1 MLYSDPRMQ
10 RGMNMSE
17 HNDEMVDAVAF
28 VGDTLAPFFLEDPE
42 KGAAGESFAAM
53 ASIDAQAAAGEW
65 PFAEHAQALT
75 AFKDMSSGLAFGIT
89 DALTW
94 EYRRLFV
101 GPGHLPVPPW
111 GSVYTDREC
120 VVFGETTLALRAWMR
135 EHGIACASDEKTP
148 EDHIGLMLALMSH
161 ICRTQPDALDE
172 YLCNYLLTW
181 APHYLEELADEANHP
196 FYRGLA
202 SLTRSTLVGI
212 RDFRGLSVKTPRFY
226 K

>member
-1 MLYSDPRMQ
+1 
-10 RGMNMSE
+10 MNMSE
-17 HNDEMVDAVAF
+17 HIDEMVEAVAF

-42 KGAAGESFAAM
+42 KGAAGDSFAAM
-53 ASIDAQAAAGEW
+53 ASIDARAAADEW
-65 PFAEHAQALT
+65 PFAEHADALNGL
-75 AFKDMSSGLAFGIT
+75 ADMVSGLADGIT
-89 DALTW
+89 DELIW

-120 VVFGETTLALRAWMR
+120 VVFGETTLELRAWMR
-135 EHGIACASDEKTP
+135 ERGIARSFDEKTP

-161 ICRTQPDALDE
+161 LCRTQPEHLDE
-172 YLCNYLLTW
+172 YLCAHLLTW
-181 APHYLEELADEANHP
+181 APHYLEKLANEATHP

-202 SLTRSTLVGI
+202 NLTRATLAGI
-212 RDFRGLSVKTPRFY
+212 REFRGLVVKTPRFY

>member
-1 MLYSDPRMQ
+1 
-10 RGMNMSE
+10 MNMSE
-17 HNDEMVDAVAF
+17 HIDEMVEAVAF

-42 KGAAGESFAAM
+42 KGAAGDSFAAM
-53 ASIDAQAAAGEW
+53 ASIDARAAADEW
-65 PFAEHAQALT
+65 PFAEHADALNGL
-75 AFKDMSSGLAFGIT
+75 ADMVSGLADGIT
-89 DALTW
+89 DELIW

-120 VVFGETTLALRAWMR
+120 VVFGETTLELRAWMR
-135 EHGIACASDEKTP
+135 ERGIARSSDEKTP

-161 ICRTQPDALDE
+161 LCRTQPEHLDE
-172 YLCNYLLTW
+172 YLCAHLLTW
-181 APHYLEELADEANHP
+181 APHYLEELANEAAHP

-202 SLTRSTLVGI
+202 NLTRATLTGI
-212 RDFRGLSVKTPRFY
+212 REFRGLVVKTPRFY

>member
-1 MLYSDPRMQ
+1 
-10 RGMNMSE
+10 MNMSE
-17 HNDEMVDAVAF
+17 HIDEMVEAVAF

-42 KGAAGESFAAM
+42 KGAAGDSFAAM
-53 ASIDAQAAAGEW
+53 ASIDARAAADEW
-65 PFAEHAQALT
+65 PFAEHADALNGL
-75 AFKDMSSGLAFGIT
+75 ADMVSGLADGIT
-89 DALTW
+89 DELIW

-120 VVFGETTLALRAWMR
+120 VVFGETTLELRAWMR
-135 EHGIACASDEKTP
+135 ERGIARSSDEKTP

-161 ICRTQPDALDE
+161 LCRTQPEHLDE
-172 YLCNYLLTW
+172 YLCAHLLTW
-181 APHYLEELADEANHP
+181 APHYLEELASEATHP

-202 SLTRSTLVGI
+202 NLTRATLTGI
-212 RDFRGLSVKTPRFY
+212 REFRGLVVKTPRFY